1 MCRKMV
7 EQLKIQTDTTMD
19 FGLVL
24 DREEMP
30 AQKGLGVGLGGEFN
44 CMNQINS
51 SFLYIHP
58 LKF

>member
-1 MCRKMV
+1 MD
-7 EQLKIQTDTTMD
+7 EQLKIQAGSTMD

-24 DREEMP
+24 DREKVP
-30 AQKGLGVGLGGEFN
+30 ARKGLGVGLGGGFS
-44 CMNQINS
+44 CVNQINS

>member
-1 MCRKMV
+1 MD